1 MTELDYSV
9 LDPLEPLDENKGV
22 DYSVLEPLTPETRA
36 KDKQQ
41 KDIAE
46 LTARKEALEGR
57 IATVK
62 DTPVPKPTSEMSALG
77 WSNVPR
83 MGGLETSLQK
93 TQSELSEAENRD
105 IFWDTVMFD
114 DFKHDG
120 RTIKALKESLD
131 NVSRNPSPNLEPD
144 KHYHNTER
152 LNKIAKHYENED
164 EQSQVYRHFTEEEL
178 FDEKTRQKRFA
189 ELGLDDRAMADQ
201 IRGLLGNFEE
211 AGLNIPVD
219 KALATTVVNSVL
231 DNMFKERVLEL
242 AKVPFAYDGEGNVQ
256 GKTGFGR
263 SVRLNRQILD
273 GEDYV
278 EPTWGNLIKAGFK
291 SVFYPLAGQN
301 QAQAEYDRQL
311 SELAQGKDVRI
322 TQYVSVPAGGVG
334 GGMAGVQ
341 KVVDPKTWGDKMWL
355 DFARTHNLMDAWE
368 GIPKDASPEDKY
380 AAMQQAAGKELY
392 RKQQNRENAEEIMR
406 ITGTHPIRS
415 GFGEAWGSLGWTL
428 QFALGGAVVGQTAM
442 KGAQEQSDRLL
453 TAKFNE
459 DGSVQYEEDSF
470 DRAFTKGLLN
480 ASVETAS
487 EFTSEVIW
495 DAMFKALFS
504 KLPGTD
510 VLAKNVTKQMVK
522 RSSGRA
528 ILRTARQMA
537 AMGKAVH
544 RGGVLSEHMEEVTAG
559 FFNALFN
566 YEMLDSEA
574 LATGSTVG
582 GRVREFFTPE
592 NQLQTLEQVGYTTL
606 LLGAVGLPIGGAQAA
621 IGEYKANNALRS
633 TLRHLGMDLQ
643 ASEALLDR
651 DLSTQIQAT
660 FNELGRRVKEG
671 EKLDPVISTY
681 LMAYYGA
688 SKDVLKNMSARERND
703 YLAKR
708 LQEKS
713 VIDDNN
719 ARALLHETGVKPEV
733 TEKMNSEELQEAVL
747 DVLGTLKNGLGEE
760 TLARILEEAGIDP
773 KAIPDNI
780 AGKVKLAR
788 EIITS
793 GQFRVLQIETRK
805 FDKAMQL
812 EAQRM
817 ADAQAWAIQ
826 SEENS
831 KATFEGDLTPLLE
844 SPLENPVVSDDNV
857 TIFLDPEN
865 NRYVVSNKITGRD
878 DMVFVPFTPDQKAD
892 AKALQEAADRQAR
905 IADVARETLNR
916 RESIIQ
922 TAAGN
927 LLRNGEKVTLVD
939 NTEQAQRYLE
949 SKGIDKPVTGRVPG
963 LTLKGRNEI
972 LLIRDNIS
980 SSMLLMETLLHER
993 FHLAL
998 DNLGITNEQF
1008 AKFVAKA
1015 TGLNEKEILE
1025 DAEKIRKTYSKQGV
1039 KLDLNQAIEEAVAH
1053 KLETG
1058 QLLFE
1063 PSLWRY
1069 LGDKALG
1076 IKSHKISNDL
1086 GRVLAGLDNIQSKF
1100 NKGWEADSAPL
1111 EEQGEAEQETQQPET
1126 EQGTEQEKPEAT
1138 PEAAPETAPQEKISP
1153 KERDMLGMLSQ
1164 VGLTK
1169 NDLDRAKLNKD
1180 QVAELLNT
1188 IEQWLEDGDNAPLDA
1203 ILERFDLP
1211 RPEIQEKG
1219 EDAQDATPDAP
1230 VEEKTDQEA
1239 QSETETEPETV
1250 ETEQEPAPE
1259 KEPEESKPEEKEPEP
1274 EPREPSITIKDLAKL
1289 GEDAKN
1295 GDKEAH
1301 KKLVELLGEDNAVIL
1316 QGDVVDYDTATQE
1329 QLKDAEETGKV
1340 INDFPLSEVHFDPD
1354 RFQFRYIYGEK
1365 GASGAL
1371 EGIKKYDKKQGGTL
1385 WLWRDPKDGKAYVV
1399 NGHNRG
1405 AAAIRLGVT
1414 HHNVAFFQAKS
1425 DGEARRMGAEMNIRE
1440 GNGSALD
1447 AAKFFRET
1455 KMTLEDFEAL
1465 NIPMRQ
1471 SMGKRGYALAQ
1482 LVESLFRK
1490 VVSGEID
1497 ESVGVAIGENLPDLN
1512 AQVQLMEYLK
1522 KQRKRDLTIGVVA
1535 EIAKI
1540 ANVAVEKETKEG
1552 GAEQI
1557 DLFGEEVGR
1566 NKLILETAQVR
1577 AEIARRL
1584 GRDKRLFGMVSKL
1597 TNKERL
1603 EQEGNLID
1611 AETGKAI
1618 SQEAGL
1624 ILNLFHILKETDLVK
1639 VIEQAAQE
1647 VANGTGISK
1656 AVGDIMGEVKTTV
1669 LTAIGREV
1677 EGVEQTGDDIPS
1689 SGGDV
1694 QKPSETGTATPRED
1708 LTLDALTPE
1717 QEKAEQEKI
1726 KEQKRKRA
1734 EREEIEK
1741 RTAAPLKGDS
1751 GDLTST
1757 LPSMEG
1763 TSDAPLFTENDRI
1776 GEQEK
1781 GGEKAEPAKTPDK
1794 QPEPAE
1800 PQKPTART
1808 EFIAR
1813 GTKVVGKD
1821 TDGVA
1826 YSGEIEAY
1834 NAADDTYT
1842 LNVLKVKQPG
1852 KAMLPLPIDMKT
1864 GNRQVLKKNLPADS
1878 VNPIDVDKG
1887 PSKLT
1892 EAEKRKLR
1900 IMDAARDSEIG
1911 ADIDESISERLE
1923 RVGGEEVQTPG
1934 DKDAAKY
1941 GNKSVTDNEIRFKIT
1956 SPVEERGQLVAVH
1969 NLGIKQLE
1977 AVVNELGGFA
1987 MPSVAVT
1994 KPEIGH
2000 TEFGEVS
2007 VLFGKDTIDPAKSS
2021 YNKIYS
2027 GDAHTPSF
2035 PEVGVKMN
2043 EKAVIA
2049 VERRLS
2055 PLAKGNRMLNGTLH
2069 GMEDDIRRAGSPV
2082 EAYQYSPEMY
2092 ALYAADRHGV
2102 EITPEMDM
2110 NALGSIRSDN
2120 PSYEDGY
2127 LGWLDET
2134 FKGTIVK
2141 KGFRNSK
2148 DTFAPSGARRSFEAT
2163 HDPMTLANA
2172 VKIMRKKQQSG
2183 GQGGFFD
2190 TSVIGAARQPFKNI
2204 VQVKQAADQLTSID
2218 DAEFNAQKREVT
2230 DQWFDLASA
2239 LDKEN
2244 GFQGGFGGVTPVD
2257 IANAIAKSHDN
2268 PIRIRTFLRN
2278 LGYNKVSSELAND
2291 IAQLARDAAKVP
2303 TRYYE
2308 AKPARGVG
2316 LEEAKAVIL
2325 PDSAPKSLVDALQK
2339 RGTYLEFYK
2348 ADDKADRI
2356 RVLNQVADTVDNVR
2370 FKITPEERELALQ
2383 QFKDTEKK
2391 YGGQAAFEKARKD
2404 GKTVLN
2410 YRQWVQVRT
2419 PAFLEWFG
2427 DWMHDPE
2434 NASKVVNP
2442 ETGEPLVVY
2451 HGTGADFSEFDP
2463 LKIATVTD
2471 DGWFGKGFYF
2481 SPDPKV
2487 ANQYAAQG
2495 APNIMPAYLKVE
2507 NPYDWRAND
2516 GRGMSVATNEERY
2529 AKTRQIKEAGY
2540 DGVFVYDEVIV
2551 LDENESLT
2559 DAQWLAIVKHFTSEG
2574 IGVPREMVEEG
2585 LRSNRRPKGD
2595 YVRYYGADFANMM
2608 PTHRI
2613 LREVVAFRPEQIKSA
2628 IANIGSFSD
2637 QTDDVRFKITPEV
2650 DAQQRDWAWKYRN
2663 GILPIEDKRAAEAI
2677 IDRINAARG
2686 LPDVVYHGSPTA
2698 AGLMKSGG
2706 FDVGKRGDLTRAPS
2720 ARLADFFAGNKGT
2733 SAIYAA
2739 LELSEPM
2746 FGPWGTQPQNMNE
2759 VLGAVDDMV
2768 FGATYSGNRTQ
2779 GDGSVQ
2785 SSNPVFW
2792 NAYGEYI
2799 ENVMAAKTAEQRR
2812 DLTIDFLNAED
2823 PELRDSMIDAYEEEL
2838 DRYTENSEQEA
2849 AEELYGDDI
2858 GDAWREDDDK
2868 RDEVYERAREY
2879 ATNMVDAP
2887 KFLTRAPVTEK
2898 DLNISQFEWNPDNLP
2913 GTEGIE
2919 RFAIDASKLKR
2930 IEYNKE
2936 GRNPTGSFA
2945 EHLEKAK
2952 QEGYEGVAFVDVK
2965 DGAGF
2970 DTVYALFENAT
2981 RKSANPF
2988 TYDDKGELIP
2998 FSERAGDPTKDD
3010 IRFKITGDEVA
3021 AMWPDY
3027 FEDQEQRERL
3037 QALRGEREKFYSHE
3051 NREIT
3056 GIALDSSKA
3065 TTEDFLRR
3073 VYKMGVE
3080 TVQNRQAD
3088 SEVVERSTNTFATE
3102 KGKLRALELVEEY
3115 ASLDGQDLSQ
3125 FNKRA
3130 PSVDERMLMFQ
3141 LMRQHVFHLENASE
3155 RFLRSEGAE
3164 RNAIGQEMRALEGS
3178 LDRVITGLR
3187 VASTLAG
3194 RVLRNHQVGLDS
3206 LNMLVYRMAR
3216 AEREKGAPLNED
3228 EKREIMEKFKAYER
3242 EHSRLTEELNQMEKQ
3257 YQSERMAKEIAEREF
3272 AVAKEAIAKLGA
3284 FKEIEKDV
3292 LGSLDIPVT
3301 GIMFKITPEEDAA
3314 YLDAVEA
3321 GDMEAAQ
3328 RMVDEAAKAAGV
3340 PIESRPIESLK
3351 PLTTFKPDSQIHT
3364 GNMRPILIDSDG
3376 TVLDGNHRLEAARR
3390 RGDTAINVVV
3400 SKVDKSTGRLTIAQD
3415 YQRIYKGE
3423 SADAVTYDD
3432 AGNVI
3437 PLSERFNE
3445 ASDDIRFRKQTETPE
3460 QDAAY
3465 MRAVESGDM
3474 ATAQRMVDE
3483 AAMAAGYDSSSLRF
3497 QGRSRKGL
3505 TVLQN
3510 PRGEVW
3516 VTSDRKTAD
3525 LFADVLEEYY
3535 PYRNGGRGEVVRT
3548 MRGKVYDIY
3557 PAVRNPKQISIKQ
3570 TLWDRDRE
3578 AREIAKAK
3586 AHGHDALLIKHGDV
3600 KEDLVLF
3607 DPSQIKSADAV
3618 TYDDAGRVIP
3628 LSERFNEQSD
3638 DIRYKITPDPMSL
3651 EEIQSR
3657 VSTGQ
3662 LTAQEFV
3669 AKFAQE
3675 ALARGYE
3682 PEEVKA
3688 YLKRVLIERGAKEKP
3703 GVKQQQPKQ
3712 PSDPKKAK
3720 VPYNDKDGNPE
3731 PKKVAKYAWALAL
3744 KEYGDMHGFELEEM
3758 SKEHLYGVIDNAVN
3772 IANEIM
3778 GVEIFDRE
3786 QLIRLTTGYGE
3797 VTEKKRTEFDRALS
3811 KTRSM
3816 LLSLARIND
3825 LAYGN
3830 RAKKVETD
3838 RLKTVPLM
3846 RELAQEV
3853 LNMLDRGVATGTLA
3867 DVDVETV
3874 KDVLN
3879 SRFDNMR
3886 RALKMAIQELA
3897 QAIERGTPTTR
3908 GEKQEYED
3916 PSDIKELKRIKKELQ
3931 AVHDAM
3937 PAVQERKKARYLEN
3951 RVTNLKKQISALDEK
3966 IEKAKQGVFETV
3978 EKKERPTT
3986 QEINDLTAERDGKK
4000 KELRELEANDLG
4012 QQAKRYEE
4020 AMKRL
4025 QEVGQQLTEALEAGE
4040 TIPHKDTEPL
4050 TEKQLQLE
4058 ARRRAN
4064 TELRK
4069 QLRDNWALEN
4079 EDAAERIS
4087 LTRQLNTLLRQES
4100 RLQRLISDKDFQ
4112 PRVTKDPPV
4121 NWQIIKKRNQIAALR
4136 SKYEMEA
4143 RNLEYRMSGFKGKV
4157 KAHWETADTV
4167 ARMWKTWADVSAFVQ
4182 TGLLA
4187 AGHPIL
4193 ASRAFMDAT
4202 SNAWSERHYIE
4213 FWQKIEQ
4220 DPFYQAFIVNGG
4232 KARQEVDVY
4241 QGGNAA
4247 DVLVES
4253 MKGSRHKAVSVV
4265 GQGIDISQKHFNIFV
4280 SMMRFYTFK
4289 SIVAGQNLDINNK
4302 EHAIQLKQIANM
4314 VNQLGGAG
4322 TMPGKNLKKAFW
4334 SSAMMAAQIATA
4346 TGGAGIIYNA
4356 TLKGEA
4362 GKRHVW
4368 YEATP
4373 GAWKEA
4379 LRIHAGLLAAN
4390 LLMNVFQMLMAK
4402 LSGDDDP
4409 ELGDWE
4415 GLPTDSTWDMMWRL
4429 YSRAFGPQK
4438 VGKTNI
4444 LINGSYPIYRLMHE
4458 TAKTLTDYET
4468 ETSKTRKIGGEL
4480 ARFASGRA
4488 NPLMSDIVQLLL
4500 GRDYMG
4506 EPYGPMIFPKLFESQ
4521 FAKDEKKVTWGDV
4534 GQGMV
4539 NMTINTLVPLAQRD
4553 LIETTV
4559 DVAEEFGIFGLMAA
4573 PVTMSLAMMGWAKST
4588 YPVSHTRQRFEVE
4601 KIMRDYERIKK
4612 EGTREQQGEYRE
4624 RYGWVVRNE
4633 KGFKSHIKRMRD
4645 ARKSGDEDKIRETG
4659 RDFYHYY
4666 IEKTER
4672 SGVGAL
4678 W

>member
-510 VLAKNVTKQMVK
+510 VLGKNVTKQMVK

-559 FFNALFN
+559 FLNALFN

-963 LTLKGRNEI
+963 LTLKGENEI

-1425 DGEARRMGAEMNIRE
+1425 DAEARRMGAEMNIRE

-2230 DQWFDLASA
+2230 DRWFDLASA

-2316 LEEAKAVIL
+2316 LEEVKAVIL

-2356 RVLNQVADTVDNVR
+2356 RVLNQVADTVDN
-2370 FKITPEERELALQ
+2370 
-2383 QFKDTEKK
+2383 
-2391 YGGQAAFEKARKD
+2391 
-2404 GKTVLN
+2404 
-2410 YRQWVQVRT
+2410 
-2419 PAFLEWFG
+2419 
-2427 DWMHDPE
+2427 
-2434 NASKVVNP
+2434 
-2442 ETGEPLVVY
+2442 
-2451 HGTGADFSEFDP
+2451 
-2463 LKIATVTD
+2463 
-2471 DGWFGKGFYF
+2471 
-2481 SPDPKV
+2481 
-2487 ANQYAAQG
+2487 
-2495 APNIMPAYLKVE
+2495 
-2507 NPYDWRAND
+2507 
-2516 GRGMSVATNEERY
+2516 
-2529 AKTRQIKEAGY
+2529 
-2540 DGVFVYDEVIV
+2540 
-2551 LDENESLT
+2551 
-2559 DAQWLAIVKHFTSEG
+2559 
-2574 IGVPREMVEEG
+2574 
-2585 LRSNRRPKGD
+2585 
-2595 YVRYYGADFANMM
+2595 
-2608 PTHRI
+2608 
-2613 LREVVAFRPEQIKSA
+2613 
-2628 IANIGSFSD
+2628 
-2637 QTDDVRFKITPEV
+2637 VRFKITPEV

-3010 IRFKITGDEVA
+3010 IRYKITGDEVA

-3257 YQSERMAKEIAEREF
+3257 YQSERMAKEIAERDF

-3314 YLDAVEA
+3314 HLDAVEA

-3328 RMVDEAAKAAGV
+3328 RMVDEAAKKAGYDPSYLHGTQNKFDIQDLREGQGILRRGLYLTQV
-3340 PIESRPIESLK
+3340 PEVADNYGTPLRLAVSNRAKVLDLSDGASLLQYMQDNGILDDDDMSDPDLVGYIESGRPFQADPFNRSGYMDQVMDNAETDGYQVVRL
-3351 PLTTFKPDSQIHT
+3351 LDDLGQDEE
-3364 GNMRPILIDSDG
+3364 GNIA
-3376 TVLDGNHRLEAARR
+3376 TVVLDRSVL
-3390 RGDTAINVVV
+3390 
-3400 SKVDKSTGRLTIAQD
+3400 K
-3415 YQRIYKGE
+3415 

-3437 PLSERFNE
+3437 PLSQRFNAE
-3445 ASDDIRFRKQTETPE
+3445 TPDIRFKLPGVKLSEVWAFPEQEISSADTSINNRLLPASFKRIAWRAGTINADIGGGRFDNATEFLASQGVQNVIYDPFNRTPE
-3460 QDAAY
+3460 HNRSAIAKIAGGKAQTATVNNVLNVIREPAARLLVIRQAADAVGPDGTAY
-3465 MRAVESGDM
+3465 FLIYEGAGDGVGRQTSKGWQENRKASDYEAEIRAVFGNVRRKGNMLIATDAGAVAAPRFKLAGVKLDAEYMEAVEKGDM
-3474 ATAQRMVDE
+3474 ETAQRMVDD
-3483 AAMAAGYDSSSLRF
+3483 AAKRAGYTIGPVYHGTRTDFNIPRTRGMSAFDEKLANVRGDNDAGMFFSNVRDTARDF
-3497 QGRSRKGL
+3497 AQRGRRGDHRL
-3505 TVLQN
+3505 TVEEINNDVWPEGARIVNAYLKLDN
-3510 PRGEVW
+3510 PKEFDGVGDFI
-3516 VTSDRKTAD
+3516 S
-3525 LFADVLEEYY
+3525 
-3535 PYRNGGRGEVVRT
+3535 YRNKNFNR
-3548 MRGKVYDIY
+3548 I
-3557 PAVRNPKQISIKQ
+3557 Q
-3570 TLWDRDRE
+3570 
-3578 AREIAKAK
+3578 
-3586 AHGHDALLIKHGDV
+3586 DALREEGHNGI
-3600 KEDLVLF
+3600 VLRNASYDASNPDETWYIAT
-3607 DPSQIKSADAV
+3607 DPSQIKSADPV
-3618 TYDDAGRVIP
+3618 TYDDAGNVIP

-3688 YLKRVLIERGAKEKP
+3688 YLKRVLVERGAKEKP

-3731 PKKVAKYAWALAL
+3731 PKKVAKYAWALSL

-3786 QLIRLTTGYGE
+3786 QLIRLTTGYGK

-3853 LNMLDRGVATGTLA
+3853 LNMLDRGVATGILP
-3867 DVDVETV
+3867 DVDIETV

-3916 PSDIKELKRIKKELQ
+3916 PPDIKELKRIKKELQ

-3978 EKKERPTT
+3978 EKKARPTT

-4232 KARQEVDVY
+4232 KAHQEVDVY

-4247 DVLVES
+4247 NVLVQT
-4253 MKGSRHKAVSVV
+4253 MKDSQNKVTSVV
-4265 GQGIDISQKHFNIFV
+4265 GQGIDMSQKHFNILV
-4280 SMMRFYTFK
+4280 SMMRFYAFK

-4390 LLMNVFQMLMAK
+4390 LLMNVFQMMMAK

-4415 GLPTDSTWDMMWRL
+4415 GLQTDSTWDMMWRL
-4429 YSRAFGPQK
+4429 YSRTFGPQK

-4444 LINGSYPIYRLMHE
+4444 LINGAYPILRLMHE
-4458 TAKTLTDYET
+4458 TAKTLTDYDT

-4506 EPYGPMIFPKLFESQ
+4506 EPYGPMIFPKLFENK

-4612 EGTREQQGEYRE
+4612 EGTGDQQAEYRE

-4666 IEKTER
+4666 IGKTER